1 MDPMG
6 FSSAVL
12 LGCWGWVWDA
22 LSAVRNSA
30 CQTAVWNFVGNPSSK
45 GFIIFPIWMATLGCN
60 MLIPNQS
67 DSNGP
72 FYRPNEFGSLGFTGT
87 VTTVNYQWLEFRRPR
102 KVHWGP
108 QRMTHVWGKSGSV
121 HMSVITSPTK
131 NDHLGGI
138 LHFQRHPNWRP
149 TSPWT
154 HVLGYLSHAA
164 CYIPHL
170 DKW

>member
-108 QRMTHVWGKSGSV
+108 QRMTHVWGKIRLRPYVSHHIPNKKWSFGGN
-121 HMSVITSPTK
+121 SPFSEAPKLET
-131 NDHLGGI
+131 
-138 LHFQRHPNWRP
+138 HFPMNACTWLLVP
-149 TSPWT
+149 CCMLYSPF
-154 HVLGYLSHAA
+154 G
-164 CYIPHL
+164 
-170 DKW
+170 